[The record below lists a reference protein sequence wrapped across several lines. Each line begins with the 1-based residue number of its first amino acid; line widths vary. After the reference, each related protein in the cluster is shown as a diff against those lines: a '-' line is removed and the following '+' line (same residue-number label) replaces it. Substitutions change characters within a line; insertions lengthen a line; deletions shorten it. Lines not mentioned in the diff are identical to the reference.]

1 MATTVAQLIAEK
13 RVIVCV
19 GAGGVGKTTLSA
31 TIGMAAARLG
41 RRTLV
46 LTVDPARRLASAMG
60 LDEFDEHVQRIDMQ
74 AFTAVDGQPIA
85 ELDASMLDV
94 KRTFDRVIERYARS
108 PESRDAILNHPF
120 YRQAS
125 TTLAGTQEYMAMER
139 LSEAVASGHW
149 DLVVLDTPPAAH
161 ALDFLDAP
169 DRLVGLFDSRAFQM
183 LLSPGQRLRT
193 GPFRAGSVVLRGLSR
208 FTSVDMFSDL
218 LEFFG
223 HLSETFEGFVA
234 GARRT
239 QALLRSPDTAFVLVS
254 ACDATSTEEAKY
266 LRERLAEMEMDAG
279 AWLINRVA
287 AWPTS
292 PASAGPELEAGLEV
306 LLREAGPE
314 AMGGD
319 ARHAHPLALRLATA
333 ARNLALLATAD
344 AVIVGQVTAVAG
356 AVCVLPVPRSVDEPD
371 TLGGLFAMTEVLL
384 GRQ

>member
-1 MATTVAQLIAEK
+1 MAATLAQLIADK

-31 TIGMAAARLG
+31 TIGVAAARLG

-46 LTVDPARRLASAMG
+46 LTVDPARRLASALG
-60 LDEFDEHVQRIDMQ
+60 LAQFDENVQQIS
-74 AFTAVDGQPIA
+74 IA
-85 ELDASMLDV
+85 DFHAQGCDVLAPLDASMLDV
-94 KRTFDRVIERYARS
+94 KRTFDRVIARYAKS
-108 PESRDAILNHPF
+108 PATRDAILQHPF

-139 LSEAVASGHW
+139 LSEAVASGQW

-183 LLSPGQRLRT
+183 LLRPGQKLRT
-193 GPFRAGSVVLRGLSR
+193 GPFKAGGVVLRGLSR

-223 HLSETFEGFVA
+223 HLSETFEGFVD

-254 ACDATSTEEAKY
+254 ACDATSTDEARY
-266 LRERLAEMEMDAG
+266 LRDRLADMEMDAG
-279 AWLINRVA
+279 AWIVNRVA
-287 AWPTS
+287 PWPMTT
-292 PASAGPELEAGLEV
+292 ADAGPELDAALEA
-306 LLREAGPE
+306 LLLEAGPD

-319 ARHAHPLALRLATA
+319 ARHGPVLAKRLALA
-333 ARNLALLATAD
+333 ARQLGTLARAD
-344 AVIVGQVTAVAG
+344 AAVVARVTTLAQG
-356 AVCVLPVPRSVDEPD
+356 ACVLAMPRTPDEPD
-371 TLGGLFAMTEVLL
+371 SLAGLFGLTDALL
-384 GRQ
+384 GR